1 MRPRLPLKPV
11 AEQAALRLQQAWL
24 RRGPLACLLWPVSQA
39 LGVLVAL
46 RRSLH
51 RHGIP
56 AVETLPVPVVVVGN
70 LVAGGAGKTPTVL
83 AVVERLRALGHRPG
97 IVSRG
102 HGRRGSA
109 PRPVHPDTPV
119 ELAGDEALLLRLRS
133 RAPVWVG
140 RDRVAT
146 VRALLT
152 AEPQTTVVVSDDG
165 LQHLRLTRQVQLVVF
180 DERGAGNGWLLP
192 AGPLREPLPAGT
204 RWPGDVPTRVLYNA
218 AEPSTA
224 LSGSLL
230 HSRLPG
236 AVALAD
242 WWQGLPAQAKVLQAL
257 ASARVLAAA
266 GTARPQRFFSMLRQA
281 GLRID
286 ELPLPD
292 HHPYQTLPWPADTT
306 DVVVTEKDAVK
317 LLPDRLGTT
326 RAWVVPLD
334 LQLDPGTARW
344 LADQLP
350 APPTR
355 P

>member
-1 MRPRLPLKPV
+1 M
-11 AEQAALRLQQAWL
+11 ALRLQQAWL
-24 RRGPLACLLWPVSQA
+24 RRGLLACLLWPVSRV
-39 LGVLVAL
+39 LGALVAL
-46 RRSLH
+46 RRRLH
-51 RHGIP
+51 RQGFP
-56 AVETLPVPVVVVGN
+56 AAEKLPVPVVVVGN
-70 LVAGGAGKTPTVL
+70 LVVGGAGKTPTVL
-83 AVVERLRALGHRPG
+83 AVVELLRALGHRPG

-102 HGRRGSA
+102 HGRHDTA

-119 ELAGDEALLLRLRS
+119 QLAGDEALLLRLRS

-140 RDRVAT
+140 RDRVAA
-146 VRALLT
+146 VRALLA
-152 AEPQTTVVVSDDG
+152 AEAQTTVVVSDDG

-204 RWPGDVPTRVLYNA
+204 VWPGDIPTRVLYNA
-218 AEPSTA
+218 ASPTTA
-224 LSGSLL
+224 LAGSLL

-236 AVALAD
+236 AVSLAD
-242 WWQGLPAQAKVLQAL
+242 WWRGLPAQAAALQAL
-257 ASARVLAAA
+257 AAGPVLAAA
-266 GTARPQRFFSMLRQA
+266 GTARPQRFFGMLREA
-281 GLRID
+281 GLQID

-292 HHPYQTLPWPADTT
+292 HHPFHTLPWPVHTS

-317 LLPDRLGTT
+317 LAPDRLGAT

-344 LADQLP
+344 LAEQLP
-350 APPTR
+350 APPSR